1 MVAVAVISI
10 GIPSVQVKKVD
21 TNSYVEPEPISEI
34 KQKKRKPINVFD
46 IDEARCLAENIY
58 HEARNQGTAGWLAV
72 AAVTLNRV
80 TDDRFPDSICDVV
93 FQSETRESWR
103 TKGKDVP
110 DIERVY
116 YPVRHRCQFSW
127 YCDGKPDDINQL
139 GIYMDIMQFSKILLT
154 SRVMMFDITDGATFY
169 HADYVMPSWAKSKIK
184 TIEIG
189 DHIFYR
195 WKRCYVC
202 TLDQNSLHHESHFRK
217 VSFSKNDDAHAKDF
231 YLR

>member
-1 MVAVAVISI
+1 MAVAVISI
-10 GIPSVQVKKVD
+10 GIPSVEIKKVD
-21 TNSYVEPEPISEI
+21 TNGDVEPKPNLEPEV
-34 KQKKRKPINVFD
+34 KEELPTPINVFD
-46 IDEARCLAENIY
+46 VDEARCLAENIY

-80 TDDRFPDSICDVV
+80 TDRRFPNTICEVV
-93 FQSETRESWR
+93 FQAETTESWR
-103 TKGKDVP
+103 TKSKDVP
-110 DIERVY
+110 DIERIY

-195 WKRCYVC
+195 WKR
-202 TLDQNSLHHESHFRK
+202 
-217 VSFSKNDDAHAKDF
+217 
-231 YLR
+231 

>member
-1 MVAVAVISI
+1 MMAVAVISI
-10 GIPSVQVKKVD
+10 GIPPVQVEKVD
-21 TNSYVEPEPISEI
+21 TNGDVEPKPNLEPEV
-34 KQKKRKPINVFD
+34 KEELPTPINVFD
-46 IDEARCLAENIY
+46 VDEARCLAENIY

-80 TDDRFPDSICDVV
+80 TDRRFPDTICEVV
-93 FQSETRESWR
+93 FQAETTESWR
-103 TKGKDVP
+103 TKNKDVP
-110 DIERVY
+110 DIERIY

-139 GIYMDIMQFSKILLT
+139 GIYMDIMQFTKILLT

-195 WKRCYVC
+195 WK
-202 TLDQNSLHHESHFRK
+202 
-217 VSFSKNDDAHAKDF
+217 
-231 YLR
+231 

>member
-1 MVAVAVISI
+1 MMAVAVISI
-10 GIPSVQVKKVD
+10 GMPSVQIEKVD
-21 TNSYVEPEPISEI
+21 TNGDVEPKPNLEPEV
-34 KQKKRKPINVFD
+34 KEELPTPINVFD
-46 IDEARCLAENIY
+46 VEEARCLAENIY

-80 TDDRFPDSICDVV
+80 TDDRFPDSICGVV
-93 FQSETRESWR
+93 FQ
-103 TKGKDVP
+103 
-110 DIERVY
+110 
-116 YPVRHRCQFSW
+116 W

-139 GIYMDIMQFSKILLT
+139 DIYMDIMQFSKILLT

-195 WKRCYVC
+195 WKR
-202 TLDQNSLHHESHFRK
+202 
-217 VSFSKNDDAHAKDF
+217 
-231 YLR
+231 

>member
-1 MVAVAVISI
+1 MKRLILFLTIILIPMMAVAVISI
-10 GIPSVQVKKVD
+10 GMPSVEIKKVD
-21 TNSYVEPEPISEI
+21 TNGDVEPKPNLEPEV
-34 KQKKRKPINVFD
+34 KEELPTPINVFD
-46 IDEARCLAENIY
+46 VDEARCLAENIY

-80 TDDRFPDSICDVV
+80 TDRRFPNTICEVV
-93 FQSETRESWR
+93 FQAETTESWR
-103 TKGKDVP
+103 TKSKDVP
-110 DIERVY
+110 DIERIY

-139 GIYMDIMQFSKILLT
+139 DIYMDIMQFSKILLT

-195 WKRCYVC
+195 WK
-202 TLDQNSLHHESHFRK
+202 
-217 VSFSKNDDAHAKDF
+217 
-231 YLR
+231 